1 MCRVLRLDFSSRS
14 GAMVVHGDGDGQESS
29 VASVLTVISFDSGLD
44 VSGSE
49 ETEEVDV
56 MPSVGLR

>member
-1 MCRVLRLDFSSRS
+1 
-14 GAMVVHGDGDGQESS
+14 MVVHGDGEGQESS
-29 VASVLTVISFDSGLD
+29 VASVLTVMSFDSGLD

-49 ETEEVDV
+49 EAEEVDV